1 MEIAGFKRY
10 TICEASKTIIDK
22 TNNKVMVKNLRPD
35 RSAFGYYK
43 LQDDAGV
50 WRQISERK
58 IEALLNPPNPPAG
71 YKKVPTFNNVF
82 ISTKGQVWTG
92 PSLPR
97 PLGGLVK
104 PSYREGRYPIVEV
117 ENRVKEV
124 HQLMA
129 LTYLDEFYLEKG
141 LCVMHLDDN
150 KNNFDLSN
158 LKIATYSENN
168 KAAYD
173 TGVNPGNGLK
183 K

>member
-1 MEIAGFKRY
+1 MEIVGFKRY
-10 TICEASKTIIDK
+10 TICEVSKTVIDK
-22 TNNKVMVKNLRPD
+22 TNNKVMVKSLRPT

-50 WRQISERK
+50 WRQVSERK
-58 IEALLNPPNPPAG
+58 IEALLNPPKPPKG

-82 ISTKGQVWTG
+82 ISTKGQVWVG

-97 PLGGLVK
+97 PLGGLVR
-104 PSYREGRYPIVEV
+104 PLYREGRYPVVEV
-117 ENRVKEV
+117 ENRVKEI

-129 LTYLDEFYLEKG
+129 WAYLDEFYLEKG